1 MARMNYR
8 PYREMTENDELK
20 RRISR
25 LEEKMDKL
33 QSDNEE
39 MRKIL
44 KSRFGVL
51 KLKVLEDNNES
62 QQRRGEPSLRFG
74 SPGIYAR
81 ETDYS
86 SMPLK
91 KSKFPSRK
99 VKKSELKVLKKL
111 LSEQRSGKQF
121 K

>member
-1 MARMNYR
+1 MNYR

-44 KSRFGVL
+44 KSSFGVL

-62 QQRRGEPSLRFG
+62 QQRREGPLPRFV
-74 SPGIYAR
+74 SPGIYTR
-81 ETDYS
+81 ETDHS

-91 KSKFPSRK
+91 KARSRRG
-99 VKKSELKVLKKL
+99 KKSELEVLRKL
-111 LSEQRSGKQF
+111 ISEESSGKQF